1 MASSSSSSR
10 PAKLQRLNEMRRSV
24 PYVSKSALA
33 AILDDV
39 KTNGL
44 PELRSRD
51 HMKEVKGWSLAD
63 WTHMG
68 LCLRS

>member
-10 PAKLQRLNEMRRSV
+10 PAKLQRLNELRRSV

-33 AILDDV
+33 AILEDV

-44 PELRSRD
+44 PELAAQKRPHEGS
-51 HMKEVKGWSLAD
+51 HKAGA
-63 WTHMG
+63 
-68 LCLRS
+68 